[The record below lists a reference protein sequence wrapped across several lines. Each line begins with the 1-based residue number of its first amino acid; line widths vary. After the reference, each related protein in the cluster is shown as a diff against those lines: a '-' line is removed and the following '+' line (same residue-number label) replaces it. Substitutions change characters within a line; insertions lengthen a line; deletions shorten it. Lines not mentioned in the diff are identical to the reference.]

1 MFPSEVYVE
10 RRKRLK
16 QQIGS
21 GMILFLGND
30 ESPMNY
36 RDNGYHYRQDSSF
49 LYYFGLDF
57 PGLAALID
65 VDADEETLFGDDY
78 TIDQI
83 VWMGPQPTIRERGET
98 CGVANTV
105 PAKQLGNALQNALH
119 QERRIHFL
127 PQYRAENLLRLEA
140 LLGLHPR
147 RINDYVSE
155 SLIMAVAAQRSVK
168 SDLELAEIE
177 HALEIT
183 REMHV
188 TAMQMTRPGV
198 YEREVAGRMEGIA
211 LAHGGRV
218 AYPVIFSV
226 RGETLHN
233 HFHGNQ
239 MKAGELALNDSGA
252 ENPNFYCGDITRTI
266 PVGGT
271 FSPRQREIYLA
282 VYAALEKCLQAV
294 KSEVKFR
301 DIYLLACRSL
311 FDDLKALGLMKGD
324 AAEGVAAGAH
334 GIFFQCGVGH
344 MIGMDV
350 HDMEGLGEQYV
361 GYDDTVQ
368 RSSQFG
374 MCYLRLAKALQP
386 GYVVAVE
393 PGVYFIPQLIDRWR
407 AERKFAEFINYDKF
421 ETYKGF
427 GGVRIEDNVV
437 VTESGCRILGPAI
450 PKTLDAVEALAG
462 KR

>member
-218 AYPVIFSV
+218 A
-226 RGETLHN
+226 
-233 HFHGNQ
+233 
-239 MKAGELALNDSGA
+239 
-252 ENPNFYCGDITRTI
+252 
-266 PVGGT
+266 
-271 FSPRQREIYLA
+271 
-282 VYAALEKCLQAV
+282 
-294 KSEVKFR
+294 
-301 DIYLLACRSL
+301 
-311 FDDLKALGLMKGD
+311 
-324 AAEGVAAGAH
+324 
-334 GIFFQCGVGH
+334 
-344 MIGMDV
+344 
-350 HDMEGLGEQYV
+350 
-361 GYDDTVQ
+361 
-368 RSSQFG
+368 
-374 MCYLRLAKALQP
+374 
-386 GYVVAVE
+386 
-393 PGVYFIPQLIDRWR
+393 
-407 AERKFAEFINYDKF
+407 
-421 ETYKGF
+421 
-427 GGVRIEDNVV
+427 
-437 VTESGCRILGPAI
+437 
-450 PKTLDAVEALAG
+450 
-462 KR
+462 

>member
-1 MFPSEVYVE
+1 M
-10 RRKRLK
+10 
-16 QQIGS
+16 
-21 GMILFLGND
+21 
-30 ESPMNY
+30 
-36 RDNGYHYRQDSSF
+36 
-49 LYYFGLDF
+49 
-57 PGLAALID
+57 
-65 VDADEETLFGDDY
+65 
-78 TIDQI
+78 
-83 VWMGPQPTIRERGET
+83 
-98 CGVANTV
+98 
-105 PAKQLGNALQNALH
+105 
-119 QERRIHFL
+119 
-127 PQYRAENLLRLEA
+127 
-140 LLGLHPR
+140 
-147 RINDYVSE
+147 
-155 SLIMAVAAQRSVK
+155 
-168 SDLELAEIE
+168 
-177 HALEIT
+177 
-183 REMHV
+183 
-188 TAMQMTRPGV
+188 
-198 YEREVAGRMEGIA
+198 
-211 LAHGGRV
+211 
-218 AYPVIFSV
+218 
-226 RGETLHN
+226 
-233 HFHGNQ
+233 
-239 MKAGELALNDSGA
+239 
-252 ENPNFYCGDITRTI
+252 
-266 PVGGT
+266 
-271 FSPRQREIYLA
+271 
-282 VYAALEKCLQAV
+282 
-294 KSEVKFR
+294 KFR

-407 AERKFAEFINYDKF
+407 AEQKFAEFISYDKF

-437 VTESGCRILGPAI
+437 VTESSCRILGPAI